1 VKHTLIVLAALG
13 LFAATMFGFRVI
25 PADASIN
32 PCTDGTTDLP
42 QGTVT
47 TEYTVQ
53 APPADRSYNGY
64 PTSGHTRTRMESN
77 REGTNGSGPDHGIKL
92 GGDTVPSRL
101 CIGGPV
107 IDGDYPYT
115 LTWRQMHDS
124 PPRGGY
130 GLQMFSNDIEIKDL
144 RVDNVEDGIKLQ
156 NCPEDDGTTDC
167 NVQKPTGKANID
179 SYFATNIRDDMI
191 DDDDCMPFSIDD
203 SWLEGHT
210 GISEQEESSST
221 GNCVSSGE
229 DSTINVSDT
238 AIRSMPTN
246 AYDGG
251 VEDDFAG
258 GGKWLKWQG
267 STTHHTVVFTNTI
280 LAVDQIP
287 RSGWSSLDMP
297 GANGT
302 PGDTQWVGTGNYILY
317 LNMKGQ
323 AYGGPTPGTQ
333 GIPGPG
339 APNEVHFLSG
349 GTARKFYW
357 SHRNQ
362 WLSDHGLATR
372 SGDGV
377 CGTPTD
383 CDLNTKDDPVGGF
396 GTATANFGV
405 GAGIQ
410 EP

>member
-1 VKHTLIVLAALG
+1 MKRKLSGVMVAFVAVMM
-13 LFAATMFGFRVI
+13 AMGFVGTPRV
-25 PADASIN
+25 DASIN

-42 QGTVT
+42 SGVST
-47 TEYTVQ
+47 TPVEIGS
-53 APPADRSYNGY
+53 PPADKSYNGY
-64 PTSGHTRTRMESN
+64 PTDTHTRTRMQSN
-77 REGTNGSGPDHGIKL
+77 FEGGTDHGIKL
-92 GGDTVPSRL
+92 GGTTVPSRL

-115 LTWRQMHDS
+115 LTWREMHES

-130 GLQMFSNDIEIKDL
+130 GLQMYSMDSEIKDL

-156 NCPEDDGTTDC
+156 NCPEDTSTDC
-167 NVQKPTGKANID
+167 NVQKPGGKAVID
-179 SYFATNIRDDMI
+179 GYFQTNGRDDAI
-191 DDDDCMPFSIDD
+191 DDDDCMPFTLLD
-203 SWLEGHT
+203 SWIEGHT

-229 DSTINVSDT
+229 DTTINVSDT
-238 AIRSMPTN
+238 AIRTMQVN

-267 STTHHTVVFTNTI
+267 TTAHHTVVFTNTI
-280 LAVDQIP
+280 LAVDSIP

-323 AYGGPTPGTQ
+323 TYGGPTPGTQ

-339 APNEVHFLSG
+339 ASNEVHFLSG

-357 SHRNQ
+357 SHRNT

-377 CGTPTD
+377 CGTPTA
-383 CDLNTKDDPVGGF
+383 CDLNTQDDPVGGF
-396 GTATANFGV
+396 GTA
-405 GAGIQ
+405 
-410 EP
+410 PK